1 MPSAAVID
9 SQSVKG
15 GQLPAVSCGYDAGK
29 KIKGRKRHALTD
41 TNGLLL
47 GVVVTPADVQDRDG
61 AKLLLCMFCHG
72 FLSLL
77 MIFADGGYA
86 GKLRPSCRA
95 WDNSSVTE
103 RVLPWGS
110 SRSSKTR
117 RASWCCR
124 AAGSSSAAL
133 AGW

>member
-1 MPSAAVID
+1 MPSATIID

-61 AKLLLCMFCHG
+61 AKLLLCMFAHNL
-72 FLSLL
+72 LSLL

-86 GKLRPSCRA
+86 GKLEAFVQSMGQLFGHGASFALGINKKLEDQKASSCY
-95 WDNSSVTE
+95 
-103 RVLPWGS
+103 PG
-110 SRSSKTR
+110 
-117 RASWCCR
+117 
-124 AAGSSSAAL
+124 AG
-133 AGW
+133 